1 MDLDEII
8 RSMADQQ
15 SPETLTKTASAAPI
29 PRVSTNTVSTDPVA
43 GLLKMAQELV
53 ASEKTAEAEHL
64 SLLGAA
70 FADAAINRF
79 AAYDSMT
86 KQAAAQ
92 EAVPTAYGDNQNQ
105 AVQYAQ
111 QVQQTQY
118 EQEKQAAYEDAIF
131 KEAAI
136 NEAMEFGAA
145 YEAEIYKE
153 AAIREAQSHTA
164 DMQKQ
169 AEFEA
174 GVNDAV
180 AVISQAAVH
189 EFYKG
194 AATAQIMIE
203 QLKQG

>member
-1 MDLDEII
+1 MNLDEII
-8 RSMADQQ
+8 KMADQQ
-15 SPETLTKTASAAPI
+15 GPETLTKTASAAPI
-29 PRVSTNTVSTDPVA
+29 PRVSTNPASIDPVA

-79 AAYDSMT
+79 AAYDNLT
-86 KQAAAQ
+86 KQAQAQ
-92 EAVPTAYGDNQNQ
+92 EAVPASVGNQNQ
-105 AVQYAQ
+105 AMQYVQQMQ
-111 QVQQTQY
+111 QVQY
-118 EQEKQAAYEDAIF
+118 EQEKQAAYEDAML

-145 YEAEIYKE
+145 YEAEMNKE
-153 AAIREAQSHTA
+153 AAVQEAQA
-164 DMQKQ
+164 YANDMQKQ
-169 AEFEA
+169 AEFDA

-180 AVISQAAVH
+180 AIISQAAAN

-203 QLKQG
+203 HLRQG